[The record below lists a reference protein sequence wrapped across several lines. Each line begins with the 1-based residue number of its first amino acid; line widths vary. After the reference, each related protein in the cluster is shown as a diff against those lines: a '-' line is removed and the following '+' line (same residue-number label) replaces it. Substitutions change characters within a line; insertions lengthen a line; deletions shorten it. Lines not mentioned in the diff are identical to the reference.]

1 MWVIPCLALSQ
12 TLACDLFLLRRVC
25 VALRSLPQTNSI
37 DLVGVVDELA
47 MSMFNELDYTQV
59 RLTGL
64 SSRVLN
70 KTSIR
75 WVESMVKTVIIGD
88 CIDCGHGQRDDPN
101 SVPAG
106 DAER

>member
-1 MWVIPCLALSQ
+1 MSQ
-12 TLACDLFLLRRVC
+12 TLACDIFLLRRVC

-59 RLTGL
+59 SVTGGAGGG
-64 SSRVLN
+64 SAIVLN
-70 KTSIR
+70 ETSIR
-75 WVESMVKTVIIGD
+75 WVDGMAPTVTIGD
-88 CIDCGHGQRDDPN
+88 CVDCGHGQRDDPI
-101 SVPAG
+101 SLPAG